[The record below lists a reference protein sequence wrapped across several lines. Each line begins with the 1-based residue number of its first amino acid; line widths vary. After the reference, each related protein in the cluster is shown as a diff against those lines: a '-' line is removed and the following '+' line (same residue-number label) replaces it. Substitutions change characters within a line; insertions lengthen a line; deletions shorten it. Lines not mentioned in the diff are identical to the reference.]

1 MKPRL
6 LVPLLALFTLLPVS
20 ADAAPIK
27 ALIVTGQNNHT
38 WQLTTP
44 LLKKDLEDTGLF
56 TVDVAT
62 TPPKGGDMS
71 TFKPRFSD
79 YAVVISNYMGES
91 WSAETNAAFVDYV
104 RNGGGFVSVHSADNA
119 FPAWK
124 EYNEIIGLGGW
135 EGRDEKSGP
144 YVYWRDG
151 QFVRDSS
158 PGVGGHHGRVHPFQ
172 IVMRDTTHPI
182 TRGLP
187 PVWMHSDDELY
198 DQLRGPAENMTIL
211 ATAFADPAT
220 GGIGRHE
227 PMMMVLTFG
236 KGRIFHTPLGHAREG
251 VNATRCVGFITIFQ
265 RGTEWAATG
274 EVTQKV
280 PADFPTADTVSVRKK

>member
-6 LVPLLALFTLLPVS
+6 LVPLLAFFTLLSVS

-27 ALIVTGQNNHT
+27 ALIITGQNNHT

-56 TVDVAT
+56 TVVVAT
-62 TPPKGGDMS
+62 TPRKGGDMS

-144 YVYWRDG
+144 YVYWRYG
-151 QFVRDSS
+151 KFVRDSS

-172 IVMRDTTHPI
+172 VVLRDTTHPI

-220 GGIGRHE
+220 GGTGRDE

-236 KGRIFHTPLGHAREG
+236 QGRIFHTPLGHAREG
-251 VNATRCVGFITIFQ
+251 VNATRCAGFITIFQ

-274 EVTQKV
+274 DVTQKV
-280 PADFPTADTVSVRKK
+280 PADFPTADAISVR